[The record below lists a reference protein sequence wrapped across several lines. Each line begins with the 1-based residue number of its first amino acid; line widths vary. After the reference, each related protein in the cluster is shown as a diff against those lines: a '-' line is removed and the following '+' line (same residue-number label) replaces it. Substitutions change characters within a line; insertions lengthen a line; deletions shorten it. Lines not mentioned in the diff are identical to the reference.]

1 MSNNMFSERQRVV
14 VIDDNYE
21 EVKNLLSA
29 LWKKGIPYIYL
40 NGQIEELPESP
51 FSGVRLIFID
61 IVLDMESPSDKNN
74 AAPIANVISKIV
86 GQNPGP
92 YFVVFWTKH
101 DNLIEE
107 VLRYL
112 GSANISPVGYINLE
126 KPTKSDDALAVT
138 ALISRLEEKLSL
150 LESFNYV
157 LEWEGLIEEAV
168 DKFSANLFSVI
179 PPNGDKT
186 QWSKRIQSI
195 LGTLALS
202 YTESSGL
209 KDDENDIRN
218 AFLLL
223 TDSFKDSL
231 QQIIKTKSLN
241 YTTKLSQESLSMEQ
255 IAKINTSLFVDF
267 HPDKE
272 VSFGNIFTANQPDEH
287 LKAALYKNIYPDN
300 KIQKETLICG
310 MIVTPSCDI
319 AHSKYLH
326 NKKNCYRILYGLMIP
341 VIDGE
346 QAKKIHK
353 IKKDSIFLIEP
364 FWYEQK
370 DQVFILLFHFGSL
383 SSVWWDDT
391 DIPQFEFAI
400 KEHLAFDI
408 QSKMASHASR
418 LGNSMLSF
426 E

>member
-1 MSNNMFSERQRVV
+1 MFSERQRVV

-21 EVKNLLSA
+21 EVKTLLFA
-29 LWKKGIPYIYL
+29 LWKKEIPYTYL
-40 NGQIEELPESP
+40 NGQMEELPKVP

-61 IVLDMESPSDKNN
+61 IVLGMESPSDKNN
-74 AAPIANVISKIV
+74 AALVANVISRIV
-86 GQNPGP
+86 GKNPGP

-101 DNLIEE
+101 DPLIEE

-112 GSANISPVGYINLE
+112 GSANISPVGHINLE
-126 KPTKSDDALAVT
+126 KPTKSDDVLTVT

-157 LEWEGLIEEAV
+157 LEWESLVEEAT
-168 DKFSANLFSVI
+168 DNFSANLFSVI
-179 PPNGDKT
+179 PTNDDT
-186 QWSKRIQSI
+186 TEWSKRIQSI

-209 KDDENDIRN
+209 KNDENDIRN

-231 QQIIKTKSLN
+231 QQIIKTKPLN
-241 YTTKLSQESLSMEQ
+241 YTAKLSRESLNLEQ

-272 VSFGNIFTANQPDEH
+272 VSFGNVFILNQPDEH
-287 LKAALYKNIYPDN
+287 LKEALYKNIYPDN
-300 KIQKETLICG
+300 KIQDGTLICG

-326 NKKNCYRILYGLMIP
+326 NNKNCYRILYGLMIP
-341 VIDGE
+341 VIDRE
-346 QAKKIHK
+346 QVKKIHK
-353 IKKDSIFLIEP
+353 IKKDFIFLIEP
-364 FWYEQK
+364 FRHEK
-370 DQVFILLFHFGSL
+370 KNRVFVLLFHFGSL

-391 DIPQFEFAI
+391 DIPQFEFSI

-408 QSKMASHASR
+408 QSKMASHANR
-418 LGNSMLSF
+418 LGNSMLQF